1 VVEAQLRLGQAH
13 ASLGDRTRA
22 FEYYR
27 QTVAEFESRQ
37 LKPASEAAD
46 FPSEAQ
52 FLLASAELEKVS
64 KSKIKSTK
72 PKKLEKE
79 SKQLLENV
87 VAASGEFDK
96 VVDYKRVDW
105 ALGATLSKGKALE
118 QTAINLR
125 EAPVPRQLK
134 EYSESWF
141 AYKDIVGQAADRFE
155 ALALSEYEATI
166 KLSKAYSVEN
176 EFTRA
181 ARERLNIYKPEEY
194 PLLRQP
200 ALDLQVE
207 DLR

>member
-1 VVEAQLRLGQAH
+1 M
-13 ASLGDRTRA
+13 
-22 FEYYR
+22 
-27 QTVAEFESRQ
+27 
-37 LKPASEAAD
+37 
-46 FPSEAQ
+46 
-52 FLLASAELEKVS
+52 ASAELEKVS
-64 KSKIKSTK
+64 ASKIKSTK
-72 PKKLEKE
+72 RAKLEKE
-79 SKQLLENV
+79 SKQLLESV
-87 VAASGEFDK
+87 VAASLEFDK

-105 ALGATLSKGKALE
+105 ALGATFSKGKALE

-125 EAPVPRQLK
+125 DAPVPKQLK

-141 AYKDIVGQAADRFE
+141 AYKDIVGSAADRFE
-155 ALALSEYEATI
+155 AIALSEYEATI

-181 ARERLNIYKPEEY
+181 ARERLNIYKPDEY